1 MSNINVPS
9 RIIIADDHALVRGGL
24 AQLIKLVDKNIDV
37 IETND
42 LAETIKL
49 LKTTNQDV
57 DLLMM
62 DLVMPGMDDKK
73 AIEKISKNFPTIPI
87 IVVSVKENILTIK
100 NALAAGAMG
109 YIPKSSSPEVM
120 ISAIR
125 LVLSGGIYIPPHIL
139 TEIGNGDHEKL
150 SYDAHPNN
158 KELFANAALTERQ
171 LDVLNLMSKGKSNK
185 EIADELGLTLGTIK
199 MHSSRIFRALNVQNR
214 TEAVTKFS
222 RYIDE

>member
-62 DLVMPGMDDKK
+62 DLVMPGMDDKR

-139 TEIGNGDHEKL
+139 TEIGNDDHEKL
-150 SYDAHPNN
+150 SHDAHTNN
-158 KELFANAALTERQ
+158 KELFTNAALTERQ